1 MKKKI
6 FSAICLLLSAV
17 CIFSACRKDNGNGG
31 SDEQTGSAASG
42 DSTASSAND
51 LILPYSNNDSLN
63 PFFAVGTE
71 NISLTDLAY
80 DPLFKVKADYTPENV
95 IAEKGDI
102 SGTSVTVTLSGARFS
117 DGSSVSPQ
125 DVVYSFNKA
134 KASSRYGQLL
144 SNIQSAKASG
154 GAVTFTLFSP
164 DPYVLNALSFP
175 VVKNGTADKTEN
187 IPIGSGP
194 YVYRDGVFSK
204 NENYG
209 GSVNIPE
216 IKLYEIENF
225 TYAENALEIGN
236 VNFLFKDMSDS
247 VYRHVSVDSS
257 TVNMNNLV
265 FLGINNSKEVL
276 SSSAV
281 RTAIYYAIDKKDIAS
296 SSYQGYATAAPL
308 LFNPAFSELS
318 GITNINFAES
328 ANADKAKSILTKTG
342 YNKYAKDGSLTNGS
356 QNLKV
361 SLLVNSENSF
371 RAAAANSIAESLRSI
386 GFSVTV
392 DAVPLDKYNQKIA
405 SGDFDLYLGEIKL
418 TENLDLRPFFS
429 EKGSA
434 SKGIDF
440 SLRAV
445 TDYDAFCEGSIGLS
459 EFLDSFLNDMP
470 FVPVCYR
477 SGFAAY
483 KKGLKPDFSYSSDHL
498 YAGICRW
505 SLS

>member
-1 MKKKI
+1 M
-6 FSAICLLLSAV
+6 
-17 CIFSACRKDNGNGG
+17 
-31 SDEQTGSAASG
+31 
-42 DSTASSAND
+42 
-51 LILPYSNNDSLN
+51 
-63 PFFAVGTE
+63 
-71 NISLTDLAY
+71 
-80 DPLFKVKADYTPENV
+80 
-95 IAEKGDI
+95 
-102 SGTSVTVTLSGARFS
+102 
-117 DGSSVSPQ
+117 
-125 DVVYSFNKA
+125 
-134 KASSRYGQLL
+134 
-144 SNIQSAKASG
+144 
-154 GAVTFTLFSP
+154 
-164 DPYVLNALSFP
+164 
-175 VVKNGTADKTEN
+175 
-187 IPIGSGP
+187 
-194 YVYRDGVFSK
+194 
-204 NENYG
+204 
-209 GSVNIPE
+209 
-216 IKLYEIENF
+216 
-225 TYAENALEIGN
+225 
-236 VNFLFKDMSDS
+236 NFLFKDMSDS

-265 FLGINNSKEVL
+265 FLGINDSKEVL

-371 RAAAANSIAESLRSI
+371 RAAAANSIAEGLRSI

>member
-1 MKKKI
+1 M
-6 FSAICLLLSAV
+6 
-17 CIFSACRKDNGNGG
+17 
-31 SDEQTGSAASG
+31 
-42 DSTASSAND
+42 
-51 LILPYSNNDSLN
+51 
-63 PFFAVGTE
+63 
-71 NISLTDLAY
+71 
-80 DPLFKVKADYTPENV
+80 
-95 IAEKGDI
+95 
-102 SGTSVTVTLSGARFS
+102 
-117 DGSSVSPQ
+117 
-125 DVVYSFNKA
+125 
-134 KASSRYGQLL
+134 
-144 SNIQSAKASG
+144 
-154 GAVTFTLFSP
+154 
-164 DPYVLNALSFP
+164 
-175 VVKNGTADKTEN
+175 
-187 IPIGSGP
+187 
-194 YVYRDGVFSK
+194 FSK

-265 FLGINNSKEVL
+265 FLGINDSKEVL

-371 RAAAANSIAESLRSI
+371 RAAAANSIAEGLRSI